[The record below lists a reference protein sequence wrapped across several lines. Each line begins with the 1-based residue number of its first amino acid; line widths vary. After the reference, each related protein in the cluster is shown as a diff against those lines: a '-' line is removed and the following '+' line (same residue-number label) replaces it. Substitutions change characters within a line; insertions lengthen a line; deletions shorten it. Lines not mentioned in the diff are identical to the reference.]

1 VEPGSA
7 LRLRRAYGPFAD
19 PSQCKCVVSGAAIT
33 VADEPKGL
41 FRAERLG
48 DAEVRA
54 ECRDQAGTL
63 LDSASV
69 IVHVKHLERASVLPA
84 VAMVAQ
90 GGDAVL
96 VRADFA
102 EMGAAD
108 FDAVQKAG
116 DQILA
121 DFSRCDILVNNA
133 GITRDTLAMRM
144 SSDDW
149 DVVLQTNLKGA
160 FNFTRA
166 ILRAMVKQRSG
177 RIINISSVSGLMGL
191 AGQANYA
198 ASKAGLIGMTKSIA
212 REIASRGIT
221 VNVVAPGFIE
231 TDMTSVLNEEVRKGA
246 LAQIPV
252 SRFGSV
258 DDIASAVAFLS
269 SAEAGYISGQVLAVD
284 GGMSM

>member
-1 VEPGSA
+1 MSNKRFENQVAIVTGAGRGIGEA
-7 LRLRRAYGPFAD
+7 IAKRLASEGA
-19 PSQCKCVVSGAAIT
+19 KIAVVSRTESNSTRTADAINALAPDT
-33 VADEPKGL
+33 AKPY
-41 FRAERLG
+41 
-48 DAEVRA
+48 
-54 ECRDQAGTL
+54 
-63 LDSASV
+63 
-69 IVHVKHLERASVLPA
+69 A
-84 VAMVAQ
+84 VDVS
-90 GGDAVL
+90 
-96 VRADFA
+96 
-102 EMGAAD
+102 D

-116 DQILA
+116 EQILA
-121 DFSRCDILVNNA
+121 DFGRCDILVNNA

-144 SSDDW
+144 SSEDW
-149 DVVLQTNLKGA
+149 DLVLQTNLKGA

-166 ILRAMVKQRSG
+166 VLRPMVKQRSG

-221 VNVVAPGFIE
+221 VNVIAPGFIE
-231 TDMTSVLNEEVRKGA
+231 TDMTSALNEEIRKGA

-252 SRFGSV
+252 SRFGAA

>member
-1 VEPGSA
+1 MSQKIA
-7 LRLRRAYGPFAD
+7 LVTGGTRGI
-19 PSQCKCVVSGAAIT
+19 GAGISLALKAAGYT
-33 VADEPKGL
+33 VA
-41 FRAERLG
+41 ANYATNH
-48 DAEVRA
+48 DAA
-54 ECRDQAGTL
+54 QAFSKDTGIPVYSW
-63 LDSASV
+63 DV
-69 IVHVKHLERASVLPA
+69 
-84 VAMVAQ
+84 
-90 GGDAVL
+90 
-96 VRADFA
+96 ADFA
-102 EMGAAD
+102 SCQDGVRRLVSDLGE
-108 FDAVQKAG
+108 V
-116 DQILA
+116 
-121 DFSRCDILVNNA
+121 SILVNNA

-212 REIASRGIT
+212 RE
-221 VNVVAPGFIE
+221 

-246 LAQIPV
+246 LSQIPV
-252 SRFGSV
+252 ARFGAT
-258 DDIASAVAFLS
+258 DDIAAAVSFLA
-269 SAEAGYISGQVLAVD
+269 SAEASYISGQVLAVD